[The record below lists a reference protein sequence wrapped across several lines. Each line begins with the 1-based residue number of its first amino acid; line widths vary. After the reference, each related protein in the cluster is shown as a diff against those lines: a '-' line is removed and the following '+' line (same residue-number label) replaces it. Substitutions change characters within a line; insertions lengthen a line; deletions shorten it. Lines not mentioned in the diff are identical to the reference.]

1 MTVVA
6 FDTVGADSWTCP
18 AGVTKIDVVVV
29 GGGGGGGTG
38 AQYDGGGGGAATA
51 NTQAKVTVVPGTTYI
66 TTVGDGG
73 AGAPT
78 GSAMG
83 YAGTGS
89 ILYIGDAP
97 YITSNGGAGGNHGT
111 DNNVG
116 ATNGVAG
123 AGGASYGGT
132 GVDGG
137 TGHTGGDCSGG
148 QPGGTG
154 GTGGGGGGGGGGNLS
169 WGCAVGLGGK
179 GGHGYIT
186 ITYTAASAAFS
197 GTPLVGDKPLTVN
210 FTGPAA
216 QTAYSWDFGDSETA
230 STQSPSH
237 EYHYAG
243 KKTVI
248 LATTNAYGFASETKV
263 DYVNATFKARTH
275 AMAQMSDELRR
286 T

>member
-6 FDTVGADSWTCP
+6 FDTVGADSWLCP

-38 AQYDGGGGGAATA
+38 AQYNGGGGLAATA
-51 NTQAKVTVVPGTTYI
+51 NTQSKVTVVPGTTYI

-73 AGAPT
+73 AGAAT
-78 GSAMG
+78 GLVNGSSG
-83 YAGTGS
+83 IGS
-89 ILYIGDAP
+89 ILYIGNAP
-97 YITSNGGAGGNHGT
+97 YITSSGGVGGNKAADYNTGHEDGQ
-111 DNNVG
+111 
-116 ATNGVAG
+116 AG

-137 TGHTGGDCSGG
+137 AGHTGGDCSGVS
-148 QPGGTG
+148 PGGYG
-154 GTGGGGGGGGGGNLS
+154 GIGGGGGGGGAGNTS
-169 WGCAVGLGGK
+169 WSCPVGLGGK

-197 GTPLVGDKPLTVN
+197 GTPLAGDKPLTVT

-216 QTAYSWDFGDSETA
+216 QTSYAWDFGDGQTA
-230 STQSPSH
+230 STQSPQNI
-237 EYHYAG
+237 YATAG
-243 KKTVI
+243 KNTVI

-263 DYVNATFKARTH
+263 DYIQALFKSRMH
-275 AMAQMSDELRR
+275 AVSQMSDGLRR

>member
-6 FDTVGADSWTCP
+6 FDTVGAGSWLCP

-29 GGGGGGGTG
+29 GGAGGGGTG
-38 AQYDGGGGGAATA
+38 AQYVGGGGGVAAA
-51 NTQAKVTVVPGTTYI
+51 NIQAKVTVVPGTTYI

-73 AGAPT
+73 AGAAT
-78 GSAMG
+78 GSVNG
-83 YAGTGS
+83 SPGIGS
-89 ILYIGDAP
+89 ILYIGESP
-97 YITSNGGAGGNHGT
+97 YITSNGGVGGNKGT
-111 DNNVG
+111 ENNTGSENG
-116 ATNGVAG
+116 ANGPGSGV
-123 AGGASYGGT
+123 GGA

-137 TGHTGGDCSGG
+137 AGSTGGGCAGVY
-148 QPGGTG
+148 PGGTA
-154 GTGGGGGGGGGGNLS
+154 GTGGASGGGGGGGNLS
-169 WGCAVGLGGK
+169 WVCSVGLGGK

-197 GTPLVGDKPLTVN
+197 GTPTSGDKPLTVS
-210 FTGPAA
+210 FTGPAS
-216 QTAYSWDFGDSETA
+216 QDTYSWDFGDEETA

-237 EYHYAG
+237 EYHYTG

-263 DYVNATFKARTH
+263 DYVTAYFKSRMHGAII
-275 AMAQMSDELRR
+275 QSDGLRM